1 MKKKKLKNVTEQP
14 ILQFSVLCDGIA
26 TPEEMNKKPV
36 FIGVFSSLLK
46 PMVIPQFFVVNR
58 WINGLGEHEQTIR
71 IMDPDLKEIANTGK
85 QKFLLASKV
94 NSADIFFGF
103 VNLNFSKAGVY
114 WIKVEINGKTAMA
127 YPLPVFEG
135 K

>member
-1 MKKKKLKNVTEQP
+1 MKRELQNKTEQP
-14 ILQFSVLCDGIA
+14 TLQFSVLCDGIA

-36 FIGVFSSLLK
+36 FIGVFSNLVK
-46 PMVIPQFFVVNR
+46 PMVIPQFFIVNR

-71 IMDPDLKEIANTGK
+71 ILDPDLKEIAKTVK
-85 QKFLLASKV
+85 QKFSLASKV
-94 NSADIFFGF
+94 NAADIFSGF
-103 VNLNFSKAGVY
+103 VNLSFPKAGVY
-114 WIKVEINGKTAMA
+114 WIKVEIDGKTAMA